1 MKYLILPVAGE
12 SSRYPNMRPKWLLTM
27 PDGLLM
33 IEKSVSKINCK
44 KFDKVFVIAN
54 KKHLDNFVNRKLLLT
69 SLKKNI
75 SKKLELIEL
84 TKKTS
89 CSAETVVNFLKK
101 KKLNGSILIK
111 DCDGEFSVNT
121 KHISKKNLENS
132 VYAVDIN
139 NIDLIDAKNKSY
151 IEVDKFNVI
160 TNIVEKKIISNLF
173 CCGAYAF
180 RCSNE
185 FMNNAKDLLKLSKN
199 VYISHVIL
207 KMILSG
213 AFFKYYQ
220 ASEYIDWGTVREFR
234 NWQRKHF
241 TIFCDFD
248 GCLVDNGSKFGLKG
262 WRTKAIKKN
271 IESLNSLSKNNN
283 IYLIITTSRPY
294 SELFYVKKILNKNNI
309 KYNNIIMN
317 LPHGRRI
324 LVNDFSNTNPYP
336 SALAIKIERN
346 SQELSNIFS
355 NIV

>member
-1 MKYLILPVAGE
+1 
-12 SSRYPNMRPKWLLTM
+12 
-27 PDGLLM
+27 
-33 IEKSVSKINCK
+33 
-44 KFDKVFVIAN
+44 VIAN

-111 DCDGEFSVNT
+111 DCDSAFSINVN
-121 KHISKKNLENS
+121 HISKKNLENS
-132 VYAVDIN
+132 VHAVDIN

-151 IEVDKFNVI
+151 IEVDKLNVI

-180 RCSNE
+180 RSSHE
-185 FMNNAKDLLKLSKN
+185 FMDNAKDLLKFSKN

-207 KMILSG
+207 KMILNG

-248 GCLVDNGSKFGLKG
+248 GCLVENGSKFALKG
-262 WRTKAIKKN
+262 WKTIAIKQN
-271 IESLNSLSKNNN
+271 IKSLNKLSKNNN
-283 IYLIITTSRPY
+283 ICLIITTSRPH
-294 SELFYVKKILNKNNI
+294 SELSYVKKLLKENNI
-309 KYNNIIMN
+309 KYNNIMMN

-324 LVNDFSNTNPYP
+324 LINDFSNTNPFP
-336 SALAIKIERN
+336 SALAINVERN

>member
-33 IEKSVSKINCK
+33 IEKSVSKINCN

-111 DCDGEFSVNT
+111 DCDSSFSINEN
-121 KHISKKNLENS
+121 HISKKNLENS

-151 IEVDKFNVI
+151 IEVDKLNVI

-180 RCSNE
+180 RSNHE
-185 FMNNAKDLLKLSKN
+185 FMDNAKELLKFSKN

-207 KMILSG
+207 KMILNRV
-213 AFFKYYQ
+213 FFKHYQ
-220 ASEYIDWGTVREFR
+220 ASEYIDWGTVREFK

-248 GCLVDNGSKFGLKG
+248 GCLVENGSKFALKG
-262 WRTKAIKKN
+262 WKTTAIKQNIKSLKN
-271 IESLNSLSKNNN
+271 LSKNNN
-283 IYLIITTSRPY
+283 ICLIITTSRPH
-294 SELFYVKKILNKNNI
+294 SELSYVKKLLKENNI
-309 KYNNIIMN
+309 KYRNIIMN

-336 SALAIKIERN
+336 SAIAINIERD
-346 SQELSNIFS
+346 SLELGNIFN